1 MKRILSS
8 CLALVVMAAAAFAQT
23 PEEIVAKMDKVTE
36 SHQNDGVYMI
46 MEMKLPIIGSFPTK
60 TWTLGRKVKTET
72 NRDEITLFT
81 FTDLDAN
88 TMWMYDP
95 SANEVEIR
103 TIDGSAASS
112 QTADVS
118 MFSDVTEGYDLSIK
132 KEYADYW
139 QLECKKSKSNPDK
152 DAPKYV
158 YIEVYKNYFPK
169 SLQATMSGVTIVL
182 RDLDFNVTEDQVT
195 FKVED
200 YPGVTITDKR

>member
-23 PEEIVAKMDKVTE
+23 PEEIVAKMDKVME

-60 TWTLGRKVKTET
+60 TWTLGHKVKTET
-72 NRDEITLFT
+72 SRDEITFIT
-81 FTDLDAN
+81 FTDLDAG
-88 TMWMYDP
+88 TMWVYDP
-95 SANEVEIR
+95 AKNEIEIR
-103 TIDGSAASS
+103 NIDSSSAK
-112 QTADVS
+112 QQGDVS

-139 QLECKKSKSNPDK
+139 QLECKKSKNNPDK

-158 YIEVYKNYFPK
+158 YIEVFKNYFPK

-195 FKVED
+195 FNADD
-200 YPGVTITDKR
+200 YPGATVTDKR